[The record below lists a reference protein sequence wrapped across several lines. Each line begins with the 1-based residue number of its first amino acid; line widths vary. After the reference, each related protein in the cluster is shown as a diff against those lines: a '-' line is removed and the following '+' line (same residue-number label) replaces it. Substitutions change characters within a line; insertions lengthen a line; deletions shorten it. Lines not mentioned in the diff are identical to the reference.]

1 MILVTPAPQDP
12 ADTSGRSPAL
22 LPQDPNLGVL
32 LLIPYRA
39 MEVRVL
45 EAVVAAG
52 HRLTMAQAR
61 VFQRIGSDGSRL
73 TELAAAAEITK
84 QSAGFLV
91 DQLEANGYVER
102 VPDPT
107 DARARLVR
115 ITARGHEAI
124 AVARPVQEQIEA
136 EWVAHLGLE
145 RALELYAT
153 LAELRRVTDPFA

>member
-1 MILVTPAPQDP
+1 
-12 ADTSGRSPAL
+12 
-22 LPQDPNLGVL
+22 VL
-32 LLIPYRA
+32 LFIPSRA

-52 HRLTMAQAR
+52 HRVTMAQSK
-61 VFQRIGSDGSRL
+61 VFQRIAPGGSRL
-73 TELAAAAEITK
+73 TDLAAAAEVTK
-84 QSAGFLV
+84 QAAGFLV

-115 ITARGHEAI
+115 ITALGQDAV

-136 EWVAHLGLE
+136 EWVEHLGLE
-145 RALELYAT
+145 RTLELYAT
-153 LAELRRVTDPFA
+153 LVELRRITDPFA